1 MEVSGVGGT
10 PSFPSKSSEEL
21 LGHLANA
28 FKSSIG
34 DFSGE
39 IREVMTNPHLADS
52 AQALENL
59 SQSIGNLNNLSKQAS
74 QQ

>member
-1 MEVSGVGGT
+1 MVSGVGGT
-10 PSFPSKSSEEL
+10 PQFPSKRPEDV

-34 DFSGE
+34 DFGGE
-39 IREVMTNPHLADS
+39 IQEIMTNPHLADS
-52 AQALENL
+52 SQALENL
-59 SQSIGNLNNLSKQAS
+59 AQSIGNLNNLSKQAS

>member
-1 MEVSGVGGT
+1 MVSGVGGT
-10 PSFPSKSSEEL
+10 PPFPSKSPEDV

-34 DFSGE
+34 DFSSEVRE
-39 IREVMTNPHLADS
+39 IMINPHLADS
-52 AQALENL
+52 AQILENF